1 MPQKTISSFLL
12 VLIANICLSQNS
24 SLNDS
29 FINKSFDYLETN
41 IKDSLVSDALK
52 PIYINAFLQKAKNEK
67 DTVNI
72 GNGYYFKI
80 FKELYFKGG
89 EDLFYQNAYDTGN
102 LNRKLVL
109 ADSMIKYTKSLNHFK
124 FPGLSYSTRSYLY
137 YISGNEI
144 ESLNDALIAYGFAK
158 IHNNKAQLEN
168 IQKAIL
174 AIKGNYN
181 QNRYIIETRQ
191 KLDSIKKVPD
201 YKEKHKFGY
210 LSDLNSLISDLQEN
224 KNFDL
229 AKEYTKEGIEIT
241 VNTDHKSHYYGFVFS
256 AGINHY
262 FSNNFEAA
270 MDSINKS
277 QNHLI
282 VTSLSL
288 AYYLKGKIFERT
300 DTDKALGY
308 FNKVD
313 SIFQI
318 NHAPIYGLKDNYK
331 SLLNI
336 YKDKNNYAKQ
346 IETIDKLIYAD
357 SVVSRTKFYI
367 NERILEAY
375 EVPEFKKEKETI
387 ILKLKAE
394 NFKNRKKNV
403 FLWSSLLALGLIS
416 VYFYYTQHIYKKRYK
431 KLMGNLKP
439 AQEKPSKTMVSNADL
454 NIPNDTVNDILK
466 ALETFEKEK
475 QFTKNTITLNN
486 LAKQFDTNNTYLS
499 KIINTY
505 KGKSFNNYITDL
517 RVDYIINELNQNHIL
532 RKMTIKAIALEIG
545 FNNPESFSK
554 AFYKKTGIKPSY
566 FIKQIEKENK
576 NS

>member
-1 MPQKTISSFLL
+1 
-12 VLIANICLSQNS
+12 
-24 SLNDS
+24 
-29 FINKSFDYLETN
+29 
-41 IKDSLVSDALK
+41 
-52 PIYINAFLQKAKNEK
+52 
-67 DTVNI
+67 
-72 GNGYYFKI
+72 
-80 FKELYFKGG
+80 
-89 EDLFYQNAYDTGN
+89 
-102 LNRKLVL
+102 
-109 ADSMIKYTKSLNHFK
+109 
-124 FPGLSYSTRSYLY
+124 
-137 YISGNEI
+137 
-144 ESLNDALIAYGFAK
+144 
-158 IHNNKAQLEN
+158 
-168 IQKAIL
+168 
-174 AIKGNYN
+174 
-181 QNRYIIETRQ
+181 
-191 KLDSIKKVPD
+191 
-201 YKEKHKFGY
+201 
-210 LSDLNSLISDLQEN
+210 
-224 KNFDL
+224 
-229 AKEYTKEGIEIT
+229 
-241 VNTDHKSHYYGFVFS
+241 
-256 AGINHY
+256 
-262 FSNNFEAA
+262 
-270 MDSINKS
+270 DSINKS

-431 KLMGNLKP
+431 KLMGNLKS

-475 QFTKNTITLNN
+475 QFTKTTITLNN
-486 LAKQFDTNNTYLS
+486 LAKQCDTNSTYLS

-505 KGKSFNNYITDL
+505 NGNSFNNYITNL
-517 RVDYIINELNQNHIL
+517 RVDYIINELTQNHML
-532 RKMTIKAIALEIG
+532 RKMTIKTIALEIG